1 MKRPEVGARV
11 FRHVYLTSLCVC
23 TRPEDINSQ
32 MKRNQSY
39 QGLEVAHAPSSQSKG
54 R

>member
-1 MKRPEVGARV
+1 MKRPEIGARV
-11 FRHVYLTSLCVC
+11 SRRGYLISLCVC

-32 MKRNQSY
+32 MKNSQSY